1 MLYNQ
6 KNVADY
12 EYNLLNVTLLMSRRR
27 AHIDCYASIGPSDLG
42 ALKQYERIGQI
53 FGNENM
59 YLENKKKSMDTDRSM
74 EVKILAILKILQTF
88 QPTDRPTD
96 GRRDK
101 VINRANLA
109 PKSAKIVKNI

>member
-42 ALKQYERIGQI
+42 ALK
-53 FGNENM
+53 
-59 YLENKKKSMDTDRSM
+59 
-74 EVKILAILKILQTF
+74 
-88 QPTDRPTD
+88 
-96 GRRDK
+96 
-101 VINRANLA
+101 
-109 PKSAKIVKNI
+109 